1 LATMNQ
7 LRRKNREFGPY
18 FGRYLE
24 WSPAIRVGRTMADN

>member
-7 LRRKNREFGPY
+7 LRRKTREFGPY

-24 WSPAIRVGRTMADN
+24 WVTGRQ